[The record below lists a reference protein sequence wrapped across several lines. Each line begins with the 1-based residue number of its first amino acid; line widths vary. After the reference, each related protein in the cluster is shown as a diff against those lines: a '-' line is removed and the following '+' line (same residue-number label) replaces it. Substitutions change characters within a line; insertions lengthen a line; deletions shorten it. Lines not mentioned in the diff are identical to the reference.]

1 MDPSNPENS
10 QPEHATDKPSSD
22 VVQAQYAGDSKGS
35 GFHIPPRIIIEQ
47 QGRTL
52 RRTLFVLL
60 LIALGVS
67 VMFNFG
73 VLAQYQSYIQSDP
86 EITEFLEAG
95 NPTATDKIAVINVD
109 GTIMQGNGFVKK
121 QIDRIKN
128 DEHVKG
134 VVLRVNSPG
143 GTVTASHY
151 IYHHLKELLQKKRTN
166 NQPFPLV
173 VSMGGMAASGGYYIS
188 MAVGDAPNTIFAEDT
203 TWTGSV
209 GVVIPS
215 YDFSGFL
222 NKHQIVDYSYVSG
235 KFKQMGSFTR
245 KRTEAA
251 SEKLQELVDES
262 FAGFLEVVAYGR
274 PNLVTDEKAMRE
286 VKTGQIF
293 TAKQAL
299 RLGLVDNLG
308 YLEDATKRS
317 AELAAL
323 DKGKYR
329 VVQYQQP
336 SSFLDGL
343 LGGQALNLKSKRLT
357 LSEWS
362 TPRAYYLTT
371 WFPTIAEGILNIP
384 H

>member
-166 NQPFPLV
+166 NQPFPPHDRPWPTLV
-173 VSMGGMAASGGYYIS
+173 LRERSRRSPLWHHA
-188 MAVGDAPNTIFAEDT
+188 
-203 TWTGSV
+203 
-209 GVVIPS
+209 
-215 YDFSGFL
+215 
-222 NKHQIVDYSYVSG
+222 
-235 KFKQMGSFTR
+235 
-245 KRTEAA
+245 
-251 SEKLQELVDES
+251 DES
-262 FAGFLEVVAYGR
+262 SQTSGHCSSAPGSAR
-274 PNLVTDEKAMRE
+274 P
-286 VKTGQIF
+286 
-293 TAKQAL
+293 
-299 RLGLVDNLG
+299 
-308 YLEDATKRS
+308 
-317 AELAAL
+317 
-323 DKGKYR
+323 
-329 VVQYQQP
+329 
-336 SSFLDGL
+336 
-343 LGGQALNLKSKRLT
+343 
-357 LSEWS
+357 EWC
-362 TPRAYYLTT
+362 
-371 WFPTIAEGILNIP
+371 
-384 H
+384 